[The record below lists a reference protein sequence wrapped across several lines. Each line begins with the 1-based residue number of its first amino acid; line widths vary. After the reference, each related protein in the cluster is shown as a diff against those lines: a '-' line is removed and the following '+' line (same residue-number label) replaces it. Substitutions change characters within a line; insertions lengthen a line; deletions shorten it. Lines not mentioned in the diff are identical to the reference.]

1 MRVLKNIF
9 SQLHSFVL
17 WALASALLWGWVF
30 TFVTDTSVRKK
41 VTVYCYVPEI
51 RDVELAA
58 ALEEELP
65 EGLKMIKVHSFEYV
79 MMNMETMRQGDLFIL
94 PASTVEQ
101 YKELIDPE
109 LGRVKV
115 YDAAA
120 REGAATDF
128 ITYLDEDYYLFYGAG
143 SVHIEDGKAQK
154 VAERLL
160 KL

>member
-30 TFVTDTSVRKK
+30 SFVTDTSIEKK

-51 RDVELAA
+51 RDTELSAK
-58 ALEEELP
+58 LEEDMP
-65 EGLKMIKVHSFEYV
+65 EGLKMIRVRSFEYV
-79 MMNMETMRQGDLFIL
+79 MMDMEAMRKGDLFLI

-101 YKELIDPE
+101 YKELLNED
-109 LGRVKV
+109 LGSVKA
-115 YDAAA
+115 YDAATG
-120 REGAATDF
+120 EGIAGEY

-143 SVHIEDGKAQK
+143 STHIEDGKAK
-154 VAERLL
+154 MVAELL
-160 KL
+160 IKT